1 VIRLLLYSQDADLQ
15 TLLAATLG
23 KDFSLVLERRM
34 GAIRE
39 VISQAQCDVLVLDL
53 DSSSSAMQQQL
64 GFFDEIRDSGVPVVV
79 MTDEDSKAIALDL
92 VQRGVYNY
100 IRKPPVLPELK
111 MVVRRAYEFAVLK
124 RELEH
129 ARQPLMPAG
138 CDQLIGSS
146 ARSQV
151 VYGLI
156 RRVANLDASV
166 LITGETGTGK
176 ELIARAI
183 HNLSN
188 RKERPFVAVSCGA
201 IPDTLIEAELFGA
214 ERGAYTDAAAKR
226 KGYLEEAGA
235 GTLFFDEIAEFS
247 AHTQVKLLR
256 VLQEREFSRLGSSQ
270 PIRLHARLLFA
281 THRNL
286 LEMVEGGTFRQD
298 LYYRVN
304 VMGIR
309 SPALRDH
316 TEDIPPLAQ
325 HFVKE
330 YARLYQSPV
339 AGVAPNAMALLLE
352 YGWPG
357 NVRELEN
364 VIQGA
369 IILSDHDAIQPK
381 DLPQA
386 LQRPDLLGLGD
397 SLPAASFEEQ
407 MRDYKITLAHRA
419 LRECHGN
426 KTLAARSL
434 HISRTYLHRLIKGL
448 EEDEDSLPASAETD
462 ARSSGVSNAG

>member
-1 VIRLLLYSQDADLQ
+1 
-15 TLLAATLG
+15 
-23 KDFSLVLERRM
+23 
-34 GAIRE
+34 
-39 VISQAQCDVLVLDL
+39 
-53 DSSSSAMQQQL
+53 
-64 GFFDEIRDSGVPVVV
+64 
-79 MTDEDSKAIALDL
+79 
-92 VQRGVYNY
+92 
-100 IRKPPVLPELK
+100 
-111 MVVRRAYEFAVLK
+111 
-124 RELEH
+124 
-129 ARQPLMPAG
+129 
-138 CDQLIGSS
+138 
-146 ARSQV
+146 
-151 VYGLI
+151 
-156 RRVANLDASV
+156 
-166 LITGETGTGK
+166 
-176 ELIARAI
+176 
-183 HNLSN
+183 
-188 RKERPFVAVSCGA
+188 
-201 IPDTLIEAELFGA
+201 
-214 ERGAYTDAAAKR
+214 
-226 KGYLEEAGA
+226 
-235 GTLFFDEIAEFS
+235 
-247 AHTQVKLLR
+247 
-256 VLQEREFSRLGSSQ
+256 
-270 PIRLHARLLFA
+270 
-281 THRNL
+281 
-286 LEMVEGGTFRQD
+286 
-298 LYYRVN
+298 
-304 VMGIR
+304 MGIR